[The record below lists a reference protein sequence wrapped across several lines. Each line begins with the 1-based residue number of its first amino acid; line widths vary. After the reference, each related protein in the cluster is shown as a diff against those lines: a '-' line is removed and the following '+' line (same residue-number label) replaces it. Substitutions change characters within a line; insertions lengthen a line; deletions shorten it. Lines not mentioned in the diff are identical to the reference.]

1 MTDNVKN
8 RPILIIDDE
17 KHAILSLKLT
27 LKTAFSIKNIVG
39 CEDVFKAD
47 DFLKENEPL
56 LVLLDIGMPGITGD
70 KFLNVIKERYP
81 AVPVI
86 MVTAEVELETAIGCM
101 KSGAFDYISKPVNKE
116 RLLSSVRKAIDFRTK
131 ELEVEALRSTISNP
145 LSEVPEE
152 FSHIVTSD
160 PKMLS
165 NFRYLQ
171 SVTKSNAPILISGET
186 GTGKELFA
194 EGIHNVFG
202 AKTPFVCCNVAGLD
216 DQLFSDTLFGHVK
229 GAFTGANGDRKG
241 LVESANGGVLFLD
254 EIGDLSTASQIKLL
268 RLLQEQE
275 YTPLGADKPKKCN
288 VKIILA
294 THINLKEKMNG
305 GEFRSDLFYRLNTHT
320 VHLPPLRER
329 HNDLQLLLIHFIES
343 ACKNFSKPQAEC
355 DPAVVALLKSYSF
368 PGNVRELKAMVD
380 DVVARHE
387 KGKITQDQFVDKIPT
402 AKNSNATNLPSCE
415 TQDWSDSLKYW
426 ETLPTFDIA
435 KNLLVREAMRRSS
448 QNQSVAAKLI
458 GISRQALGQW
468 IRRHNEE
475 EK

>member
-1 MTDNVKN
+1 MTDKTQNKPV
-8 RPILIIDDE
+8 LIIDDE
-17 KHAILSLKLT
+17 KHAILSLTLT
-27 LKTAFSIKNIVG
+27 LKTAFSIKSIVG
-39 CEDVFKAD
+39 CENAFLAD

-70 KFLNVIKERYP
+70 RFLNVIKERYP

-86 MVTAEVELETAIGCM
+86 MVTAEMELETAVDCM

-131 ELEVEALRSTISNP
+131 EIEVEALRSTITNP
-145 LSEVPEE
+145 LNKVPEE

-160 PKMLS
+160 QKMLS
-165 NFRYLQ
+165 NFKYLQ

-194 EGIHNVFG
+194 KGIHNVFG
-202 AKTPFVCCNVAGLD
+202 KKTPFVCCNVAGLD

-229 GAFTGANGDRKG
+229 GAFTGANSNRKG
-241 LVESANGGVLFLD
+241 LVDSANGGVLFLD
-254 EIGDLSTASQIKLL
+254 EIGDLNIASQIKLL

-275 YTPLGADKPKKCN
+275 YTPLGADKPKKCD

-294 THINLKEKMNG
+294 THIDLKDRMNAG
-305 GEFRSDLFYRLNTHT
+305 SFRSDLFYRLNTHT

-329 HNDLQLLLIHFIES
+329 HNDLQLLLIHFIEA
-343 ACKNFSKPQAEC
+343 ACINFEKTHLEC
-355 DPAVVALLKSYSF
+355 DPAVISLLKSYSF

-387 KGKITQDQFVDKIPT
+387 KGKITQDQFVSKIPT
-402 AKNSNATNLPSCE
+402 AKNNSMGSLPSCE
-415 TQDWSDSLKYW
+415 SQDWTESIKQW
-426 ETLPTFDIA
+426 ETLPTFDII
-435 KNLLVREAMRRSS
+435 KTLLVNESMRRSS
-448 QNQSVAAKLI
+448 QNQSVASKLI

-468 IRRHNEE
+468 LRRHCEE

>member
-1 MTDNVKN
+1 MTNNNKN

-17 KHAILSLKLT
+17 KHAILSLTLT

-39 CEDVFKAD
+39 CEDVFDAD
-47 DFLKENEPL
+47 DFLKENEPM

-86 MVTAEVELETAIGCM
+86 MVTAEVDLETAIGCM
-101 KSGAFDYISKPVNKE
+101 KSGAFDYISKPVKKD
-116 RLLSSVRKAIDFRTK
+116 RLLNSVRKAIDFRTK

-145 LSEVPEE
+145 LSKVPDE
-152 FSHIVTSD
+152 FSHIITSD

-194 EGIHNVFG
+194 KGIHNVFG
-202 AKTPFVCCNVAGLD
+202 ENTPFVCCNVAGLD
-216 DQLFSDTLFGHVK
+216 DHLFSDTLFGHVK
-229 GAFTGANGDRKG
+229 GAFTGANGNRKG
-241 LVESANGGVLFLD
+241 LVESANNGVLFLD
-254 EIGDLSTASQIKLL
+254 EIGDLSTPSQIKLL

-288 VKIILA
+288 IKIILA
-294 THINLKEKMNG
+294 THIDLKDKMNAG
-305 GEFRSDLFYRLNTHT
+305 SFRSDLFYRLNTHT
-320 VHLPPLRER
+320 VNLPPLRER

-343 ACKNFSKPQAEC
+343 ACINFGKPQAEC
-355 DPAVVALLKSYSF
+355 DAAVVSLLKSYSF

-380 DVVARHE
+380 DVIARHD

-402 AKNSNATNLPSCE
+402 AKNGKYNDLPSCE
-415 TQDWSDSLKYW
+415 SQDWSDSVKLW

-435 KNLLVREAMRRSS
+435 KNLLVQEAMRRSS

-468 IRRHNEE
+468 IRRHNDE